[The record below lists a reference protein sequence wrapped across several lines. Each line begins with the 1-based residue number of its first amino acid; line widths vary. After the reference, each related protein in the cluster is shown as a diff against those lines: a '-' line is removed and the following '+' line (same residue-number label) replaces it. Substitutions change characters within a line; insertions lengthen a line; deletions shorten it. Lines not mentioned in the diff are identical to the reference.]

1 MSQPGENSH
10 LGDPFFP
17 TTLIIQALIDQ
28 GFDTASRALAEL
40 IDNSIQATATAVHV
54 YCFSE
59 MVQNNERRG
68 ERITKIAVLDNGIG
82 MDETDLRKAL
92 QFGNGTRLGAN
103 KGLGKFGMGLPSAS
117 ISQCDITEVFS
128 WKNGVDSALKTTL
141 SLPAV
146 KAGTVNVPWPSKSKI
161 DSDVEKFA
169 KDNLQR
175 TGSLIVWRDLAR
187 LVPVRFNAL
196 YLQLEHLAG
205 RMYRKH
211 IHSGTVSI
219 FVHDVYNGEERD
231 VKSVV
236 PNDPLYLMHP
246 SNTPWPYSDKC
257 VTRMP
262 SLPKMKKDC
271 RKVGYR
277 LQLNVTALNLERI
290 LSLYSLQRV
299 RLILCAVEQA
309 RKLSNKKRSRDWRR
323 SLTIFRCPTFTIFVV
338 MKKARPVH

>member
-1 MSQPGENSH
+1 MSKNDENSN
-10 LGDPFFP
+10 LGDPIFTP
-17 TTLIIQALIDQ
+17 ALVIQAMIDQ

-40 IDNSIQATATAVHV
+40 IDNSIQADATAVHI

-82 MDETDLRKAL
+82 MSESDLRKSL

-117 ISQCDITEVFS
+117 ISQCEITEVFS

-141 SLPAV
+141 SLPEV
-146 KAGTVNVPWPSKSKI
+146 KAGNGLVPLPYKSKI

-175 TGSLIVWRDLAR
+175 TGSLIVWQDLVR

-219 FVHDVYNGEERD
+219 FVHDVFSGTERD
-231 VKSVV
+231 VKFVV
-236 PNDPLYLMHP
+236 PNDPLYLMIP
-246 SNTPWPYSDKC
+246 SNTPSPYSDKALFKKYDNFPQPERTITYFDETAKLEKTGLVK
-257 VTRMP
+257 VTF
-262 SLPKMKKDC
+262 SY
-271 RKVGYR
+271 V
-277 LQLNVTALNLERI
+277 ERG
-290 LSLYSLQRV
+290 V
-299 RLILCAVEQA
+299 R
-309 RKLSNKKRSRDWRR
+309 S
-323 SLTIFRCPTFTIFVV
+323 
-338 MKKARPVH
+338 